1 MRLWRGVATYDRLC
15 PLGWEHTMS
24 GTVIPRAHAFEDL
37 HLGQEARLIR
47 TVRPADIHAF
57 ADISGDHNP
66 VHLDAA
72 YAATTPFKTTIAH
85 GMLTAAYISAI
96 FGTDLPGPGCIYVSQ
111 TLNFRAPV
119 RPGDEVTTIVRV
131 VDLMAAKRRARF
143 DCICS
148 VAGKVVLEGEA
159 ILLVPG
165 RAV

>member
-1 MRLWRGVATYDRLC
+1 MQTTLA
-15 PLGWEHTMS
+15 
-24 GTVIPRAHAFEDL
+24 RAKPYVFEDL
-37 HLGQEARLIR
+37 QLGMEARLVR
-47 TVRPADIHAF
+47 TVRAGEIQSF

-72 YAATTPFKTTIAH
+72 FAATTPFKTTIAH

-119 RPGDEVTTIVRV
+119 RPGDEVTTLVRI
-131 VDLMAAKRRARF
+131 VDLIGAKRRARF

-148 VAGKVVLEGEA
+148 VNGKTVLEGEA
-159 ILLVPG
+159 ILLGPA
-165 RAV
+165 RA